1 MRRSTCPPRHLFVD
15 VSLVLHDFPH
25 RLGQLKEASGL
36 SWEGLAACL
45 GVDLRQLQRWRKGTL
60 PSGPGLFALCVF
72 ADRLLGSDKLLLHGD
87 GDRSAVTGIA
97 STNGWEE

>member
-1 MRRSTCPPRHLFVD
+1 MRRRACPPQHLFVD
-15 VSLVLHDFPH
+15 VSAVVRDFPR
-25 RLGQLKEASGL
+25 RLERLKEVSGL

-72 ADRLLGSDKLLLHGD
+72 TDRLLGSDRLLLHGD
-87 GDRSAVTGIA
+87 GDHAGLTGLD
-97 STNGWEE
+97 SVNGREE